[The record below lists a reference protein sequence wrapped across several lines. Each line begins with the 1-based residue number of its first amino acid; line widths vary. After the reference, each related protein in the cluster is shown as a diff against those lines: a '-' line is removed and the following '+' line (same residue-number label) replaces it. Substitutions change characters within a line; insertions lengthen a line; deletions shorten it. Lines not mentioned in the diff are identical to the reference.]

1 MAEYSYA
8 QLSQMQQEAE
18 QRVREMRKKAK
29 NAVEDAARQF
39 PADEPS
45 VPSAVAQAACLQ
57 AQKSQAQKSQA
68 QTGCCCKK
76 RSNPSDLIAKLFDG
90 KGIRADDA
98 DKALI
103 LSVCFLLYAEQ
114 ADEELILAL
123 LYLLI

>member
-29 NAVEDAARQF
+29 NAAEDAARQF

-45 VPSAVAQAACLQ
+45 VPSAVAQAACL
-57 AQKSQAQKSQA
+57 QAQKSQA

-123 LYLLI
+123 LYLLT